1 MLDQYADADYT
12 IVYTEDAMN
21 AAVKAKAKKLLGLF
35 KMSDEM
41 SDEMSGKT
49 PEIFRVDPTA
59 VYPDGEPTL
68 PEMTK
73 ASLGLLEKNKK
84 GFFLIVECSQIDWAN
99 HGKDFEG
106 QLAET
111 LALDETVEV
120 VLDWVYAKKKR
131 QKETLIVVVPDHE
144 TAGFAINGPNGT
156 LTEQGQLIED
166 AWASG
171 GHTAVDVLIWAQGP
185 NSSKFG
191 QALDNTDLYYL
202 MKEALK

>member
-1 MLDQYADADYT
+1 
-12 IVYTEDAMN
+12 MN

-35 KMSDEM
+35 KMSDEI
-41 SDEMSGKT
+41 SDEISGKT
-49 PEIFRVDPTA
+49 PEIFRVDPTE

-73 ASLGLLEKNKK
+73 AALSILEKNKK
-84 GFFLIVECSQIDWAN
+84 GFFLMVECSQIDWAN
-99 HGKDFEG
+99 HGQNIKG

-144 TAGFAINGPNGT
+144 TAGFSIKGPNGT
-156 LTEQGQLIED
+156 LAEQGQLIED
-166 AWASG
+166 AWASS

-202 MKEALK
+202 MKEAMK